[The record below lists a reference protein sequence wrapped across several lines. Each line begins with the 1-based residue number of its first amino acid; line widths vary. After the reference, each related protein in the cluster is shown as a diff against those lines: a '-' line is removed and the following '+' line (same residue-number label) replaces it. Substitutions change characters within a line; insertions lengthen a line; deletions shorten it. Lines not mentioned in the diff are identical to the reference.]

1 MIFEL
6 NRVCNAILF
15 EARKLQIDFMSD
27 FGIFSIDGIG
37 HEQNRVVRFVY
48 KEGDMYKGLKDFI
61 TVAQSRDYYRPFDE
75 IRIRRMLC
83 DMLTQ

>member
-1 MIFEL
+1 MAQNEDSFYKFS
-6 NRVCNAILF
+6 NRNSNWLT
-15 EARKLQIDFMSD
+15 KIDSSRYRDWRF
-27 FGIFSIDGIG
+27 
-37 HEQNRVVRFVY
+37 NRVVRFVY

>member
-1 MIFEL
+1 
-6 NRVCNAILF
+6 
-15 EARKLQIDFMSD
+15 
-27 FGIFSIDGIG
+27 
-37 HEQNRVVRFVY
+37 
-48 KEGDMYKGLKDFI
+48 MYKGLKDFI